1 MRVGSPKVAA
11 VSMRIGTI
19 RPIIRHKH
27 LSLWLMAT
35 AILICPAVRRRRYAN
50 GFSVMPQSDNGARM
64 VSELCNQSD
73 LVALRLQA

>member
-1 MRVGSPKVAA
+1 
-11 VSMRIGTI
+11 MRIRNDPSDHPSQTSVIVAHGNGDLDL
-19 RPIIRHKH
+19 PG
-27 LSLWLMAT
+27 
-35 AILICPAVRRRRYAN
+35 RRQRRYAN

>member
-1 MRVGSPKVAA
+1 VAHGNGDLDLPG
-11 VSMRIGTI
+11 R
-19 RPIIRHKH
+19 
-27 LSLWLMAT
+27 
-35 AILICPAVRRRRYAN
+35 RRRRYAN